1 MKYSPKV
8 VEASKVNL
16 VFKTADGPVH
26 ALSGID
32 LEINKGDFISL
43 IGPSG
48 CGKTT
53 LLRLIADLEKP
64 TGGMLRVNGISPEE
78 ARLNRDYGYV
88 FQSPALYPWRTVES
102 NLKLPLEIM
111 GVEKVDQNERARE
124 ALEMVDLTGF

>member
-1 MKYSPKV
+1 MKDTPPV
-8 VEASKVNL
+8 IEASKVDL
-16 VFKTADGPVH
+16 VFQTADGPVH
-26 ALSGID
+26 ALSDID

-64 TGGMLRVNGISPEE
+64 TGGMLKVNGISPEE

-88 FQSPALYPWRTVES
+88 FQSPALYPWRTVEG

-111 GVEKVDQNERARE
+111 GVEKAEQNKRARE
-124 ALEMVDLTGF
+124 GL